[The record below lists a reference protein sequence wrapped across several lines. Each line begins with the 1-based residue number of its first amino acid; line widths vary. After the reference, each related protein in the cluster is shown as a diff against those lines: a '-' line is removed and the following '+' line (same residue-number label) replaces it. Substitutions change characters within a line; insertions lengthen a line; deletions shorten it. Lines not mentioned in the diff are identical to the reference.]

1 MNEAQVIVTG
11 NLANKPS
18 LGTTPAGASV
28 ANMRLG
34 YTPRRYDRE
43 SGQWV
48 DGQTSWVTVKCWRKL
63 ADNVAMCLNK
73 GDPVMVKGAL
83 QVRPYTDKDGNP
95 RLGVEILASAVGHD
109 LNRGVTH
116 FFRMGRKSG
125 SGPVGAHGEAGAGG
139 FGQPD
144 GDAADGEAGP
154 LKDGQPGDLRAV
166 GGLPWDP
173 AREGAARDAA
183 RDAAEDADADMFDES
198 AVVAAALHAVPD
210 LDDATGDEPGD
221 EQGASSPAGEGTG
234 SGAAAQQPSAQKPT
248 AQAPTAQ
255 KPTAQKETAEKPVAR
270 KPAAERP
277 AADKPASDKPA
288 ADKPASDRPASD
300 KPADRNHRR
309 DETTADARG
318 HRSGPG
324 AGDSPDDRRGAADPA
339 PPKEPS
345 LT

>member
-125 SGPVGAHGEAGAGG
+125 SVPVGANGGAGSG
-139 FGQPD
+139 APGQPD
-144 GDAADGEAGP
+144 GDAADGESGP
-154 LKDGQPGDLRAV
+154 LKDGQPGDLRAL
-166 GGLPWDP
+166 GGPPWDP
-173 AREGAARDAA
+173 ARYGPPGDAA
-183 RDAAEDADADMFDES
+183 GDAAEDPDADMFDES

-210 LDDATGDEPGD
+210 LDDATADEPGD
-221 EQGASSPAGEGTG
+221 QPGASSPAGEGTDA
-234 SGAAAQQPSAQKPT
+234 GAAAQKPSAHKPSPQKE
-248 AQAPTAQ
+248 TAQ
-255 KPTAQKETAEKPVAR
+255 KETAQKETAEKPVA
-270 KPAAERP
+270 AQ
-277 AADKPASDKPA
+277 KPASQ
-288 ADKPASDRPASD
+288 RPASE
-300 KPADRNHRR
+300 KPAERKHRR
-309 DETTADARG
+309 DDASADARG
-318 HRSGPG
+318 HRSGSG

-345 LT
+345 LA